1 MSFFQFWRKDIF
13 ILRQTFLLAD
23 TLLNKP
29 IIMNAYQQKWIDI
42 LSNANL
48 KGWEIT
54 PLGDDI
60 SIVMPHV
67 TDLKVIRD
75 NLPQIIAQLSL
86 DIDEPKHPLT
96 FLIKNGYEAFEYVI
110 H

>member
-1 MSFFQFWRKDIF
+1 
-13 ILRQTFLLAD
+13 
-23 TLLNKP
+23 
-29 IIMNAYQQKWIDI
+29 MNAYQQKWIDI

-48 KGWEIT
+48 TGWEIT

-60 SIVMPHV
+60 SIIMPHV

-75 NLPQIIAQLSL
+75 NLPEIIAQLSL
-86 DIDEPKHPLT
+86 DIEEPKHPLK
-96 FLIKNGYEAFEYVI
+96 FHIKNGYEEFEYEV